1 MFHSYYR
8 FNISRLEKT
17 LLDTVMLSSKF
28 VRTFVYIDN
37 QAKIFVTVIA
47 MIFILVG
54 CTGYAPQMPPPS
66 TLQNKI
72 ITDTGRQK
80 KNNQDNNKSD
90 RKLRLIRGYISQ
102 EPLLKDRTDHQD
114 NIDSTW
120 LALTKFTPQSLND
133 LIINPDEVVLQGWLD
148 LTRLYHD
155 RQQYENRLKIEI
167 ENWQTLYPHHPA
179 AKELPTPLKRKVA
192 FVQASITK
200 IALLLPLSGSTK
212 IFGEAIKQGFF
223 AAQSESLSIPIPDS
237 DQANLDNLNTEE
249 KPIIASELSVTQPLS
264 SLIKVYDT
272 KKQSISSL
280 LIQAQQDG
288 ATLVIGPL
296 LKPEVAQLSK
306 IPTTLNILALNQTEK
321 NESHPNICYFSLS
334 PTDEARDA
342 AHHLWQRKMRKPL
355 LIIPRGNFGDR
366 ITKAFIQEWQKIG
379 GGSVLQQRFGSVDEL
394 KKAIN
399 FDQTKPFN
407 NAMPLSTE
415 LQLSRTAESR
425 GAQRGI
431 PATIAS
437 NYVDAVY
444 IVAKPEEIILIKS
457 MIDMINESSA
467 KPALFASSRSN
478 QANINYDN
486 RLEMEGVQF
495 SEIPLIAG
503 SNPSLMKQAEAK
515 YDNDYSLIRLYAMG
529 MDAWVL
535 AQYFDEIRQIPSF
548 QLSGM
553 TGHLSVTSDCVINRK
568 LPWLQ
573 YYQGEFIPVKNG
585 EEL

>member
-1 MFHSYYR
+1 
-8 FNISRLEKT
+8 
-17 LLDTVMLSSKF
+17 MLSSKF
-28 VRTFVYIDN
+28 VRTFVYIDS
-37 QAKIFVTVIA
+37 QSKIFVTVIG
-47 MIFILVG
+47 MVFILVG

-72 ITDTGRQK
+72 ITDTGQQK

-90 RKLRLIRGYISQ
+90 RQLRLIRGYISQ

-155 RQQYENRLKIEI
+155 RQQYENRLKIEV
-167 ENWQTLYPHHPA
+167 ENWQTLHPHHPA
-179 AKELPTPLKRKVA
+179 AKKLPTSLKRKVGS
-192 FVQASITK
+192 VQASTTK

-237 DQANLDNLNTEE
+237 DHANLDNLDKEE

-264 SLIKVYDT
+264 SPIKVYDT

-288 ATLVIGPL
+288 ATLVVGPL

-334 PTDEARDA
+334 PTDEASDA

-366 ITKAFIQEWQKIG
+366 IAKAFIQEWQKIG

-399 FDQTKPFN
+399 RGQTKPFN

-415 LQLSRTAESR
+415 LQSSRTTESK

-431 PATIAS
+431 PATIAN

-457 MIDMINESSA
+457 IIDIMNESSA

-503 SNPSLMKQAEAK
+503 SNPSLMKQVAAK
-515 YDNDYSLIRLYAMG
+515 YDHDYSLIRLYAMG

-548 QLSGM
+548 QLPGT
-553 TGHLSVTSDCVINRK
+553 TGHLSITSDCVINRK

-573 YYQGEFIPVKNG
+573 YYQGKFIPVKNG
-585 EEL
+585 EGL